1 MDETAHGSNG
11 SVMEALE
18 AGQHDRLEWM
28 RLAAG
33 DQLSLPMKAFQAGP
47 QVSPQVN
54 HQAAHAP
61 LSLVRVV
68 GLPLPRLE
76 HLAESIRLW
85 VPALGPGGV
94 LMVSSLGPGT
104 LIEWRTA
111 LGLDLQAEPRGLDL
125 HDLGDALSQAGLS
138 APVTESERV
147 VWTYRSFLTAWN
159 DLRGL
164 WPATSGRGLQPR
176 SRFAAAQDAFDRLRG
191 GDGRVSLSFEW
202 VHAHAWRGEARRNAG
217 NGGEKPLTFQPLG
230 RFG

>member
-47 QVSPQVN
+47 QVSPMVN

-94 LMVSSLGPGT
+94 LLVSSLGAGT
-104 LIEWRTA
+104 A
-111 LGLDLQAEPRGLDL
+111 
-125 HDLGDALSQAGLS
+125 S
-138 APVTESERV
+138 A
-147 VWTYRSFLTAWN
+147 
-159 DLRGL
+159 
-164 WPATSGRGLQPR
+164 
-176 SRFAAAQDAFDRLRG
+176 
-191 GDGRVSLSFEW
+191 
-202 VHAHAWRGEARRNAG
+202 RNYA
-217 NGGEKPLTFQPLG
+217 
-230 RFG
+230 